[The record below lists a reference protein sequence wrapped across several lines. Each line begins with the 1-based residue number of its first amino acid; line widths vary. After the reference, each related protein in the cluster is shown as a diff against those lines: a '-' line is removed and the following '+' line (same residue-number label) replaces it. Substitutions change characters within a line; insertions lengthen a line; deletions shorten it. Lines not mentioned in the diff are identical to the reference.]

1 MTSQGHVGGSEGDS
15 PRQETLQTLTL
26 LRQLKSVVR
35 LETMQP
41 QTRRGHAKGCTGLVG
56 LRGNGRWLL
65 GTLGASLVETTYKRL
80 QSGHCGLLARKH
92 SAL

>member
-1 MTSQGHVGGSEGDS
+1 MTSKGRVGGSEGDGL
-15 PRQETLQTLTL
+15 RQETLQSLTL
-26 LRQLKSVVR
+26 LRQLKPVVR

-41 QTRRGHAKGCTGLVG
+41 QTRHGHAKGCTGSVG